1 MKEKLCACGCGQPV
15 KEGRK
20 YAKSGHSMRG
30 KKHSFKT
37 RIQMSKNSPKYWLG
51 KKGKNRLSP
60 EQKRKQAE
68 SISLSLRGKPKK
80 FDVLA
85 KLRRCEA
92 PAKREGLGFIPLNT
106 PFRGC
111 VRHNIDH
118 NAVIFM
124 DAGIHAHYKHSL
136 KKPKSMVLINSIAI
150 SYMDT
155 EEDYELLIDSMSAWE
170 K

>member
-1 MKEKLCACGCGQPV
+1 MKPKLCKCGCGQPV

-20 YAKSGHSMRG
+20 YAKSSHSMQGRH
-30 KKHSFKT
+30 HSFET
-37 RIQMSKNSPKYWLG
+37 RMQMSENSPKYWLG
-51 KKGKNRLSP
+51 KKGKHLSD
-60 EQKRKQAE
+60 EQRKRQAE
-68 SISLSLRGKPKK
+68 SISLSLRGNPKK

-92 PAKREGLGFIPLNT
+92 SAKREGLGFIPLNT

-118 NAVIFM
+118 DCVIFM

-136 KKPKSMVLINSIAI
+136 KNPASMKIINSIAI
-150 SYMDT
+150 SYLDH
-155 EEDYELLIDSMSAWE
+155 DSVFLLQRDE
-170 K
+170 KKCFVG